1 MATGRPVGR
10 PAKPVERHRAAGN
23 PSKKTLPDAP
33 MPGEGITAAGDI
45 PEPSIDLGEA
55 GRRLWDRLWLGSKT
69 WLAPNVDE
77 TLLEKICSHEDEIA
91 DYTRTLEV
99 EGRWYE
105 TKNGQQNPHQAFTQR
120 KKLQEEQT
128 AWLAA
133 FGQSPSDRARL
144 GLAEV
149 RVRDELDELALRKA
163 AREAERA
170 TRTAAS

>member
-23 PSKKTLPDAP
+23 PSRKHLPDAP
-33 MPGEGITAAGDI
+33 LPGEGIASNGET
-45 PEPSIDLGEA
+45 PEPSIELGVA
-55 GRRLWDRLWLGSKT
+55 GRRLWDRLWLGSRT

-91 DYTRTLEV
+91 EYTLTLET
-99 EGRWYE
+99 EGRWY
-105 TKNGQQNPHQAFTQR
+105 TTPNGQQNPHQAFTQR

-144 GLAEV
+144 GLGEV
-149 RVRDELDELALRKA
+149 RVRDELDELAQRKA
-163 AREAERA
+163 AREAERVA
-170 TRTAAS
+170 RTAAS

>member
-1 MATGRPVGR
+1 MTTGRPAGR

-23 PSKKTLPDAP
+23 PSKKILPDAP
-33 MPGEGITAAGDI
+33 MPGQGIESSHDV
-45 PEPSIDLGEA
+45 PEPSTELGAA
-55 GRRLWDRLWLGSKT
+55 GQRLWDRLWLGSKT

-91 DYTRTLEV
+91 EYTATLER
-99 EGRWYE
+99 EGRWYV
-105 TKNGQQNPHQAFTQR
+105 TPNGQQNPHQAFTQR

-149 RVRDELDELALRKA
+149 RVKDELDELAQRKA
-163 AREAERA
+163 AREHARS
-170 TRTAAS
+170 AAS